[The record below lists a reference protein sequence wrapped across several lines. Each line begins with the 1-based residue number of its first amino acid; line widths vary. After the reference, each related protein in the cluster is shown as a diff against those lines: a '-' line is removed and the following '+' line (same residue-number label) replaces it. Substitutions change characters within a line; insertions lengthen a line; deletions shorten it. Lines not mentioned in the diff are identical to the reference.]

1 MEKIILSIIT
11 QYKGTIKFMS
21 FEGGFYGIV
30 TDNNLKFL
38 PTNLTEKYRQNGAIV
53 EFSGDEIKD
62 IITFQQWGIPFEINE
77 ISLIKPG
84 CKGDSSFM

>member
-77 ISLIKPG
+77 I
-84 CKGDSSFM
+84 F